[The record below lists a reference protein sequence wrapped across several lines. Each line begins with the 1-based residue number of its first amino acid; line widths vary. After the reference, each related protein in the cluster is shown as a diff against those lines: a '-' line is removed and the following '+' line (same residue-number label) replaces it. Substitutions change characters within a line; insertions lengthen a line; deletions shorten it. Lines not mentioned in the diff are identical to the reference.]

1 MSETLTLQPS
11 ASCVI
16 SEVPEETDKNM
27 HTSMVQSTEDY
38 RRYLLLKYEVPE
50 EYWYNNIVSVDI
62 SAPFSSKGMSL
73 TGRLYFGGIERPFD
87 ANGAT
92 YENVWGTLIGDSI
105 KDIYYSDTT
114 SPVEIDVERYFLLYW
129 ENGLYLS
136 PSWAYRD
143 YSGNLSYLEISAAP
157 ALKATFTGSTR
168 FRILSY
174 MEVNG
179 VRFSFTQDYANPTKF
194 DVDTTQP
201 INFNIQTNASSGRS
215 LVEPVLEK
223 VKFLYLLREEGW
235 QTLYF
240 DGGVFSI
247 SGDTM
252 QYILDNMLGG
262 YIEVTPTSSSGIS
275 GNNPCYIKPVAK
287 PKPFISFS
295 PAGGAFV
302 DRRKDYTF
310 SFQPNAGVTGDY
322 FNYRLSTASEYTTI
336 ALDGATKY
344 TLPADTIT
352 VGADYVFYWQV
363 HDRYGVEYD
372 SEQMTFTTLES
383 ISTAAPVSPSGG
395 IEDIDNP
402 VAFIWTHTI
411 STGSPQTKADL
422 QISADG
428 AEWTELA
435 TVEGAETMYTLP
447 AKGLA
452 VGTWYWRVRT
462 YNLDGIAGEWSAAAQ
477 FLAVGSPPT
486 PVLNIVD
493 ASPRPTIAWQVTD
506 QEAWELT
513 IDGATETNYGT
524 GKRWT
529 SPRYLEDGQHTVSVR
544 VQNKYGR
551 WSNPGSLIV
560 EVQNVPGAAINL
572 TVETG
577 EGAALTW
584 YGSYDFYLVER
595 GGVPIARTTETEY
608 TDLLSVGLCTYQVRG
623 CYADSYNYG
632 LSNLVEVDIL
642 PDVPVLIDIKSRD
655 ILRLPLSEQQ
665 HRTWAWSRSVSVNSY
680 HVAGRALPSVDVGE
694 YTDESL
700 SGSVSFDEEA
710 DIRRFN
716 GMLGRLVCLKT
727 DGGDMAIGILTAL
740 NKSRG
745 LFYATYNIAVTAA
758 DYEEEIRLD

>member
-16 SEVPEETDKNM
+16 SAVPGEIDKNM
-27 HTSMVQSTEDY
+27 HPSTVQGTTDY
-38 RRYLLLKYEVPE
+38 SRYALLAYDISQ
-50 EYWYNNIVSVDI
+50 EYWYLQINDAYINIPYSG
-62 SAPFSSKGMSL
+62 S
-73 TGRLYFGGIERPFD
+73 GRMVYGYLLEDFD
-87 ANGAT
+87 ADTAT
-92 YENVWGTLIGDSI
+92 YEIMLGKL
-105 KDIYYSDTT
+105 
-114 SPVEIDVERYFLLYW
+114 RYKQ
-129 ENGLYLS
+129 
-136 PSWAYRD
+136 D
-143 YSGNLSYLEISAAP
+143 SYLYEGMSPEKINSIDAIRAAACIP
-157 ALKATFTGSTR
+157 DEAGNPTANGIYIESDSSPILPVSLAAKPSLFLSLSSTKR
-168 FRILSY
+168 ACTLRTVS
-174 MEVNG
+174 VNG
-179 VRFSFTQDYANPTKF
+179 KALTPTNSVLSAPYI
-194 DVDTTQP
+194 DVDTTQS
-201 INFNIQTNASSGRS
+201 ILFELFVGKTAGESIA
-215 LVEPVLEK
+215 EPAVTS
-223 VKFLYLLREEGW
+223 VR
-235 QTLYF
+235 
-240 DGGVFSI
+240 VR
-247 SGDTM
+247 
-252 QYILDNMLGG
+252 ILDR
-262 YIEVTPTSSSGIS
+262 S
-275 GNNPCYIKPVAK
+275 GNGADFTFSGKVFEIEGDKIDTTINGAPAMFTITSNSGGIDGPKIVNLMAK
-287 PKPFISFS
+287 PQPFIGFS
-295 PAGGAFV
+295 PTGGAFV
-302 DRRKDYTF
+302 DRRRDYTF

-372 SEQMTFTTLES
+372 SERMTFTTLES
-383 ISTAAPVSPSGG
+383 ISTASPVSPSGG

-402 VAFIWTHTI
+402 VAFIWTHNT

-422 QISADG
+422 QISTDG
-428 AEWTELA
+428 TEWTALT

-462 YNLDGIAGEWSAAAQ
+462 YNLDGIAGEWSAAVQ

-486 PVLNIVD
+486 PVLTIIDN
-493 ASPRPTIAWQVTD
+493 SPRPTIAWQVTD

-529 SPRYLEDGQHTVSVR
+529 SPHYLEDGQHTVSVR

-560 EVQNVPGAAINL
+560 NVQNVPGTAINL

-577 EGAALTW
+577 EGAALAW

-700 SGSVSFDEEA
+700 SGTVSFDDAA
-710 DIRRFN
+710 DIRAFN

-740 NKSRG
+740 NKSAG
-745 LFYATYNIAVTAA
+745 LFFASYSIAVTSA
-758 DYEEEIRLD
+758 DFEEEIRLD